1 MKKLITAPLL
11 FILGSMPLLSWAGSE
26 SGLYIG
32 GSVGQSS
39 VEADFGDNDGSFT
52 LDDDDNGYKIFF
64 GYNFGVLPL
73 MDLGIEADYRDYGT
87 FGGRSAEI
95 TVDSAEL
102 FGVIGLTLGP
112 VGLFGKLGYSDVSL
126 DAAFE
131 DFDNFNPHN
140 ADSATAYGLG
150 AKVGFGSF
158 GLRAEY
164 EVLDLDDVDDLNMIS
179 VGATYTF

>member
-1 MKKLITAPLL
+1 MKKLIAAPLF
-11 FILGSMPLLSWAGSE
+11 FILGSLSVASWAGSE

-32 GSVGQSS
+32 GSIGQSS

-73 MDLGIEADYRDYGT
+73 LDLGIEADYRDYGT
-87 FGGRSAEI
+87 FGGRNAEI
-95 TVDSAEL
+95 SVDSAEL

-112 VGLFGKLGYSDVSL
+112 VGLFGKVGYSDTSL
-126 DAAFE
+126 DATFD
-131 DFDNFNPHN
+131 DFDNFNLSD
-140 ADSATAYGLG
+140 ADSATAYGVG
-150 AKVGFGSF
+150 AKMSFGSF

-164 EVLDLDDVDDLNMIS
+164 EVLDLDEVDDLNMIS
-179 VGATYTF
+179 IGASYTF